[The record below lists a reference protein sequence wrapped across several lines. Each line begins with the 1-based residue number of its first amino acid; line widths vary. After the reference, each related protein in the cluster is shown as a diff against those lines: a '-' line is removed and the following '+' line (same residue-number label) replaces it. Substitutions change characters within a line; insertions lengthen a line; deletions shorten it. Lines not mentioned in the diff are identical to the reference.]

1 MANLAK
7 KYLAVQAT
15 SCSSERTFST
25 GGRTVTN
32 TRTRLATSN
41 VHMIVYVK
49 ENMDKVQLK
58 NFKSTTEEEKT
69 AEEEA
74 EQADSEEEMD
84 IEDLV

>member
-32 TRTRLATSN
+32 TRTRLSTSN

-49 ENMDKVQLK
+49 ENIDKVQLK
-58 NFKSTTEEEKT
+58 NFKSNTEEEKT